1 MDKIDELKETIE
13 SYKKIADDEIK
24 KGTSPYIQI
33 QKSKKISEVCEEL
46 LKIIN
51 NDESSSEKDVLSAE
65 KEDNALPVMGLGDYL
80 RITCEA
86 DAIANPLRNEK
97 NEQEHV
103 TPQYGKKIPHQSRN
117 ISKEQLSEIK
127 DRKERFELSMLYLLL
142 HGGGTFIPE
151 LSIED
156 LQSIIRSVKYV
167 KEACD
172 YSTMKDGAEYLNIK
186 VADDAYN
193 NYLCN
198 EKVFEETPDAQE
210 SLEEKPEVSVRKIS
224 NEELKKEVEKFM
236 DDPVFGKLMN
246 FFAAYG
252 LAKHI
257 ASLFTNGRH

>member
-1 MDKIDELKETIE
+1 MDKINELKETIE
-13 SYKKIADDEIK
+13 SCKK
-24 KGTSPYIQI
+24 Q
-33 QKSKKISEVCEEL
+33 SKKIFEASEEL

-51 NDESSSEKDVLSAE
+51 NDESSSEEDAFSAE
-65 KEDNALPVMGLGDYL
+65 KEDNVIPVMNLSEYV
-80 RITCEA
+80 RITSEA
-86 DAIANPLRNEK
+86 DASANPPHNEK
-97 NEQEHV
+97 KKSEDGTFQHE
-103 TPQYGKKIPHQSRN
+103 KKILRQSRN
-117 ISKEQLSEIK
+117 VSEEQLSEIK

-142 HGGGTFIPE
+142 HGGGSFIPE

-156 LQSIIRSVKYV
+156 LRNIIRSVKYV

-198 EKVFEETPDAQE
+198 EKAFENPESPEETPE
-210 SLEEKPEVSVRKIS
+210 LSVRKIS

-236 DDPVFGKLMN
+236 DDPVYGKLMN
-246 FFAAYG
+246 FYAAYG
-252 LAKHI
+252 LARHI